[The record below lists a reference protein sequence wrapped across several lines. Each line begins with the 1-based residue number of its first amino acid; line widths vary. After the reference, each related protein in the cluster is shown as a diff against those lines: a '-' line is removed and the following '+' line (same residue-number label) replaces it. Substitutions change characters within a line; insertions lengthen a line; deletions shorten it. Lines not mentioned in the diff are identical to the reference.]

1 MDGFPSSLSDYRPVD
16 LLGQGATA
24 NVFKAH
30 WRRTGQVVALKVIR
44 PDASRQTRAAF
55 QQGLRAWREVK
66 HPHVAALIDEGATA
80 DGALYAAAEYVPSC
94 SLRLHQARKRDS
106 GGSAALELMGQVLD
120 ALAAIHEAGH
130 VHGDLH
136 ANNILITETGARA
149 NVKLIDFGAATPRG
163 GASPSADL
171 YAWALLTIECLTGW
185 PVLGAEERYTA
196 ARSGN
201 ARLPNALAG
210 HPLAPLL
217 SAILDPAPA
226 ARPHDAACAYQM
238 FAAAQTSHGFDPRG
252 LSAGGGAS
260 VRTGADGD
268 MLTLSRP
275 RERSACG
282 PTLCLSLQVS
292 PLPHAIVDLGL
303 LAALQDEVR
312 TWCQGRLTDWGA
324 FATGAIGDRLL
335 FQFQGDLDRA
345 ALHTAVLQS
354 DLHRRDRLWEIQ
366 YGVRLDFRAGL
377 QMDTGSVGDE
387 HEAMAALRLSNLA
400 APGAIIVVRQG
411 AVTRMVEQCGQIAL
425 RPLASSAQAA
435 PQESCAS
442 DGWW

>member
-217 SAILDPAPA
+217 SAILDPAPRRVPMMRL
-226 ARPHDAACAYQM
+226 ARTRC
-238 FAAAQTSHGFDPRG
+238 
-252 LSAGGGAS
+252 
-260 VRTGADGD
+260 
-268 MLTLSRP
+268 
-275 RERSACG
+275 
-282 PTLCLSLQVS
+282 S
-292 PLPHAIVDLGL
+292 PLPRQAMDLT
-303 LAALQDEVR
+303 LAVCRLGEAQASGRAPMATCSPCPGPENGPPAGPPYASACRSRPCPTPSSISDCWRRCR
-312 TWCQGRLTDWGA
+312 TRSG
-324 FATGAIGDRLL
+324 
-335 FQFQGDLDRA
+335 
-345 ALHTAVLQS
+345 
-354 DLHRRDRLWEIQ
+354 
-366 YGVRLDFRAGL
+366 
-377 QMDTGSVGDE
+377 
-387 HEAMAALRLSNLA
+387 
-400 APGAIIVVRQG
+400 PGAR
-411 AVTRMVEQCGQIAL
+411 
-425 RPLASSAQAA
+425 
-435 PQESCAS
+435 
-442 DGWW
+442 DG